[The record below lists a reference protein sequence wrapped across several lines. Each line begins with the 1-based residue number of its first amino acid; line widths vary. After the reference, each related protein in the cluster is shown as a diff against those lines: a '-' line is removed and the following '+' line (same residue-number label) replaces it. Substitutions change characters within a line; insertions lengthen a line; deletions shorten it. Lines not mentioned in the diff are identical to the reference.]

1 MARVQW
7 DLGSALGDAIDYRRG
22 PEYDEERDPSALQ
35 AALKQYGIIWPV
47 AVDNESR
54 IWNAYG
60 NRYWRALYLV
70 DRSGRVVYCHY
81 GEGDYEQTEARIRAL
96 LGKA

>member
-1 MARVQW
+1 MPSITEEA
-7 DLGSALGDAIDYRRG
+7 

-60 NRYWRALYLV
+60 NRYWPALYLV